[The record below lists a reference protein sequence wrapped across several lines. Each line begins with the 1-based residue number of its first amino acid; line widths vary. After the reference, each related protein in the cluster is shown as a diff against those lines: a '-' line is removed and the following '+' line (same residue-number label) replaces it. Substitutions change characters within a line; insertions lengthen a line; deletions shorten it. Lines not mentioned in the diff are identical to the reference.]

1 MLRSVFILA
10 THRYASQKHDNYLD
24 PRQYYSL
31 GYCYMLWFYSCN
43 WYASQIHDN
52 CLSYIFLLL
61 IVVRIIWKSGNNY
74 IDDHTKY
81 EAKSARDG
89 AWYGD
94 SCTWPS
100 FCFLIDCQI
109 LQGFQF
115 LKKWRGTWLYI
126 YTRLPYCASNFWTDY
141 SYINF
146 LSPYILPC
154 IFSYALINKSNK
166 VLIDIVFFIMYLCAK
181 QYKLSLLAYH
191 CIRGSLF
198 SYMSQIK

>member
-1 MLRSVFILA
+1 MHHKNMTIISRAV
-10 THRYASQKHDNYLD
+10 
-24 PRQYYSL
+24 L

-74 IDDHTKY
+74 IIDGHTKY

-100 FCFLIDCQI
+100 YI
-109 LQGFQF
+109 LLFDWLPNITRF
-115 LKKWRGTWLYI
+115 SVFKKVTGDVVI
-126 YTRLPYCASNFWTDY
+126 YTRLPSCASNFWTDY

-146 LSPYILPC
+146 WSPYILPC
-154 IFSYALINKSNK
+154 KFSYALINKSNK

>member
-52 CLSYIFLLL
+52 CLSCIFLLL
-61 IVVRIIWKSGNNY
+61 IVVSIIWKSGNNY
-74 IDDHTKY
+74 IIDGHTKY

-89 AWYGD
+89 SWYGY

-100 FCFLIDCQI
+100 YI
-109 LQGFQF
+109 LLFDWLPHITRF
-115 LKKWRGTWLYI
+115 SIFKKWRGTWWQGMWLYI
-126 YTRLPYCASNFWTDY
+126 HVFLPVH
-141 SYINF
+141 
-146 LSPYILPC
+146 
-154 IFSYALINKSNK
+154 LISGRTT
-166 VLIDIVFFIMYLCAK
+166 
-181 QYKLSLLAYH
+181 H
-191 CIRGSLF
+191 T
-198 SYMSQIK
+198 

>member
-31 GYCYMLWFYSCN
+31 GYCYMLWFNSCN

-100 FCFLIDCQI
+100 YILLFDWLPNITRFSVFKKVTGDVVVYIHVFLI
-109 LQGFQF
+109 
-115 LKKWRGTWLYI
+115 
-126 YTRLPYCASNFWTDY
+126 AH
-141 SYINF
+141 
-146 LSPYILPC
+146 
-154 IFSYALINKSNK
+154 LISGRTT
-166 VLIDIVFFIMYLCAK
+166 
-181 QYKLSLLAYH
+181 H
-191 CIRGSLF
+191 T
-198 SYMSQIK
+198 